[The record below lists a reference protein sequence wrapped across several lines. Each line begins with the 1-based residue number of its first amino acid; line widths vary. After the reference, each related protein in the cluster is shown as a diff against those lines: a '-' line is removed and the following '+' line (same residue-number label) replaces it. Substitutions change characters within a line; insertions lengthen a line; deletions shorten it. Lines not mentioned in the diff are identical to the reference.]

1 METLGIVIALYNEN
15 SSWIHKLIE
24 IPNVKIYIYLKKH
37 ERLLDIQ
44 KEFPTCVIEV
54 LKNQGRESHTY
65 LYHIIHNYD
74 VLDDITIFTQG
85 TYSDHCE
92 MSVDKFRDVF
102 SNIDAYSK
110 NYMDSTCWGGYR
122 RYYNFKIKY
131 WTAEVKNEDK
141 EYGPW
146 FESVFNQP
154 FNDSTIVYRGGI
166 FSVSKSTILKRPKS
180 FYEMLLK
187 EVEYD
192 NNPIEGHFMERS
204 WLEVFCI
211 DSKLG

>member
-1 METLGIVIALYNEN
+1 MALVVARYNEDIEWVKDFHTKYLYNKGN
-15 SSWIHKLIE
+15 IDTISDVLKQYTINL
-24 IPNVKIYIYLKKH
+24 PNV
-37 ERLLDIQ
+37 
-44 KEFPTCVIEV
+44 
-54 LKNQGRESHTY
+54 GRESHTY

-85 TYSDHCE
+85 TYNDHCE

-110 NYMDSTCWGGYR
+110 NYIDSSCWGGYR

>member
-1 METLGIVIALYNEN
+1 MALVVARYNEDIEWVKDFPTKYLYNKGN
-15 SSWIHKLIE
+15 IDTISDVLKHYTINL
-24 IPNVKIYIYLKKH
+24 PNV
-37 ERLLDIQ
+37 
-44 KEFPTCVIEV
+44 
-54 LKNQGRESHTY
+54 GRESHTY